1 MRIGNVVPSAIWIV
15 LLLACPIWLRASAS
29 AASDDAKDGP
39 TFGFWSA
46 PANVG
51 EPVNSVFVD
60 QGAFISKEGLS
71 LYFHSDRPGGFG
83 GTDIYVSQ
91 RTTVDAPWGPPQN
104 LGPNI
109 NTPFNESTARL
120 SIDGHRL
127 YFTSDRPGGF
137 GGNDI
142 YVSRRHN
149 KRDDSGWQPADNL
162 GAGVNTP
169 FSDQNPSVFED
180 DATGI
185 ITLYFSSNR
194 PGGLGG
200 DDIYASELQPDETF
214 GLAALVTELSSPFT
228 DRQPAIRRDGLEM
241 FLASDRPGTFGML
254 DLWVSSRASTSDH
267 WSDPLNLGSVVNSSF
282 IDAAPAISFD
292 GRALYFQ
299 SAHRS
304 DAVGGQGVFDIYV
317 TTRRLRR
324 AAGAG

>member
-1 MRIGNVVPSAIWIV
+1 MRFGNTVRRAMWIV
-15 LLLACPIWLRASAS
+15 LLLTCSIWMLPSAGT
-29 AASDDAKDGP
+29 ASDEDRDGP
-39 TFGFWSA
+39 TFGVWSA

-51 EPVNSVFVD
+51 EPVNSIFVD
-60 QGAFISKEGLS
+60 QGAFISKDGLT
-71 LYFHSDRPGGFG
+71 LYFQSDRPGGFG
-83 GTDIYVSQ
+83 GIDLYVSQ
-91 RTTVDAPWGPPQN
+91 RSSVDAPWGPPQN
-104 LGPNI
+104 LGPKI
-109 NTPFNESTARL
+109 NTAFNESTARL

-142 YVSRRHN
+142 YISRRHN
-149 KRDDSGWQPADNL
+149 KRDDFGWQPADNL

-180 DATGI
+180 EDTGI
-185 ITLYFSSNR
+185 IALYFTSNR
-194 PGGLGG
+194 PEGAGL

-214 GLAALVTELSSPFT
+214 GAATLVTELSSPFS
-228 DRQPAIRRDGLEM
+228 DRQPAIRRDGLEI

-254 DLWVSSRASTSDH
+254 DLWVSTRASTSDY

-292 GRALYFQ
+292 ARTLYFQ

-304 DAVGGQGVFDIYV
+304 DAVGGQGVFDLYV
-317 TTRRLRR
+317 TTRLRFKEPH
-324 AAGAG
+324 GD